1 MQRARA
7 GHGDA
12 DLDRRGGEPDRADA
26 DAVAQDVR
34 AGGDVQPDGAVDART
49 RVPAAARLLAVARDH
64 ADGILPPVPQ
74 EGVRLDIKVR
84 IAVRA
89 AGGLFAVQIHLCA
102 AVDPLKF
109 QRDQPVLVLRGD
121 EKGLFILVVVPREP
135 ARVRAA
141 RRAVRPFLADHRV
154 VRQGDGRPRPF
165 AQPPVLPPVVEEK
178 FLHGA
183 LPFFFHCTTLR
194 ARAQDFFRHFSAAAA
209 FYPREGAPPGGRTP
223 FLTSD
228 AAAFSGGRPCRPAR
242 ARPAK
247 APLTAACRGGS
258 SCRPCAP

>member
-12 DLDRRGGEPDRADA
+12 DLDRRGGEPGRADA

-49 RVPAAARLLAVARDH
+49 RIPAAARLLAVARDH

-74 EGVRLDIKVR
+74 EGVRLDIEIR

-89 AGGLFAVQIHLCA
+89 AGGLFAVQIHLRA

-183 LPFFFHCTTLR
+183 LPLFLSLYHTPR
-194 ARAQDFFRHFSAAAA
+194 ARARLLSAL
-209 FYPREGAPPGGRTP
+209 FGSRRFLSPRR
-223 FLTSD
+223 
-228 AAAFSGGRPCRPAR
+228 RPAR
-242 ARPAK
+242 ASPPPRSRKPRAG
-247 APLTAACRGGS
+247 APYS
-258 SCRPCAP
+258 SLPRRFIMSALCSMREWA